1 MLYIKCMILS
11 IIILLL
17 LIVVIIIV
25 IWIGID
31 YNRFE
36 IYSLSFESILT
47 MHDILKQSNIQVLQ
61 IISAIF

>member
-1 MLYIKCMILS
+1 MILS

-31 YNRFE
+31 YNQFRY
-36 IYSLSFESILT
+36 I
-47 MHDILKQSNIQVLQ
+47 VLNQ
-61 IISAIF
+61 Y

>member
-17 LIVVIIIV
+17 LIIVIIIV

-31 YNRFE
+31 YNRFR
-36 IYSLSFESILT
+36 Y
-47 MHDILKQSNIQVLQ
+47 
-61 IISAIF
+61 IISNQY

>member
-31 YNRFE
+31 YNRFRY
-36 IYSLSFESILT
+36 I
-47 MHDILKQSNIQVLQ
+47 V
-61 IISAIF
+61 